1 MRSISFDAAADYYD
15 ATRSLPPEPMARTVE
30 ALAGLLA
37 GRRTLEV
44 GSGTGR
50 FSIPLQRAGID
61 LVPVDIARR
70 MLAVGVGKGMRSSVL
85 ADASGLPFR
94 DGAFGAALSVHVLHL
109 VADWRNVI
117 REIGRVVSGDYVAVL
132 DNWDGFSLNRTY
144 VEALTEQG
152 IPENAPGV
160 REREL
165 AQLVPP
171 RRRLEVTTYQDTLD
185 ADGGIALL
193 DQRTYSSQ
201 WTVPEEAHAKAMAV
215 LRERYAGKRFGR
227 TLHIGLAVWDAAE
240 LVAGLDS
247 LPVFQ

>member
-1 MRSISFDAAADYYD
+1 VPNISFDAAADYYD
-15 ATRSLPPEPMARTVE
+15 ATRGLPPEPMARTIE
-30 ALAGLLA
+30 AVAGLLA
-37 GRRTLEV
+37 GRRVLEI

-50 FSIPLQRAGID
+50 FSVPLQAAGID

-70 MLAVGVGKGMRSSVL
+70 MLAVGVGKGMRSALL
-85 ADASGLPFR
+85 ADASRLPFR
-94 DGAFGAALSVHVLHL
+94 DRAFGAALSVHVLHL
-109 VADWRNVI
+109 VADWRRVV

-144 VEALTEQG
+144 IEALNEQG

-160 REREL
+160 REREI
-165 AQLVPP
+165 AQMVPP
-171 RRRLEVTTYQDTLD
+171 RRRIEVATYQDTLD
-185 ADGGIALL
+185 ADRGIALL

-201 WTVPEEAHAKAMAV
+201 WAVPDEAHAKAMAV
-215 LRERYAGKRFGR
+215 LQERYGGRRFER

-240 LVAGLDS
+240 LAAGLDT